1 MSEQPVDMTLP
12 AGAEAW
18 RFVHNEVD
26 QAVWTE
32 GLRKIFEYRDLG
44 IKDGTNG
51 DYVAHLVRANGR
63 EEGDAVQAWH
73 VHDCTFQFVYVLDG
87 WARFEYEGQGEHTI
101 KKGDAILQTPGI
113 KHRELACSE
122 DFCVLEIVAPA
133 DFETRIVEA
142 PGD

>member
-1 MSEQPVDMTLP
+1 MSEQPVDVTLP
-12 AGAEAW
+12 AGAKAW
-18 RFVHNEVD
+18 RFVHNGAD

-51 DYVAHLVRANGR
+51 DYIAHLVRANGR
-63 EEGDAVQAWH
+63 EEGDAVQSWH